1 MSRIF
6 FKRINK
12 EIVDYNNQKNF
23 EKYSPKYRQIFDK
36 LNPTIYTT
44 IDDESNEFYYLD
56 IKNVSAFNNSFLSDN
71 EKTLLT
77 LMIPYDYP
85 FKPYKITNYYNK
97 TTQLSFH
104 KYMNNIAET
113 TKDKNLDILI
123 LFYKILFRAT
133 PKFLLLSKKDCY
145 CCFSITCGNN
155 WTPSN
160 TISDLLLEYYEIEF
174 INHYCKQENYKLL
187 EKTHDYLF
195 KNLFEKLP
203 DEIIE
208 EILNVYIL

>member
-1 MSRIF
+1 MSRVF

-12 EIVDYNNQKNF
+12 EIVDFNNKKNF
-23 EKYSPKYRQIFDK
+23 CKYSQKHCEIFDK

-56 IKNVSAFNNSFLSDN
+56 VKNVSVFANSFLCDN
-71 EKTLLT
+71 EKTLIT
-77 LMIPYDYP
+77 LMIPYSYP
-85 FKPYKITNYYNK
+85 FKPYTITNYYDK
-97 TTQLSFH
+97 TTQLTYH
-104 KYMNNIAET
+104 KYINNIAET

-145 CCFSITCGNN
+145 CCTSISCGNN

-160 TISDLLLEYYEIEF
+160 TISDLLVEYYEIEF

-195 KNLFEKLP
+195 KNLFAKLP